1 MPHISQWIVN
11 LQYHKKDYETNKF
24 FINFATDT
32 AKTTPTIKNKI
43 YIKRAAY
50 QFLSTAAP

>member
-1 MPHISQWIVN
+1 MN
-11 LQYHKKDYETNKF
+11 KKMVSILTAAF
-24 FINFATDT
+24 CVSALLAGCGAADT

>member
-1 MPHISQWIVN
+1 MSQWIVN

-24 FINFATDT
+24 FINFAADT

>member
-1 MPHISQWIVN
+1 MKQ
-11 LQYHKKDYETNKF
+11 
-24 FINFATDT
+24 INFLLILLLTQQ
-32 AKTTPTIKNKI
+32 KTTPTIKNKI